1 MATQRSI
8 DAFYLNHGPC
18 CAGCDHWRW
27 VNSVAGDCTRSAPVP
42 AEQRM
47 SMLGISG
54 ASIKAEA
61 GHIMTQR
68 DHLCG
73 DFIDSYEW

>member
-1 MATQRSI
+1 MAMQRSI
-8 DAFYLNHGPC
+8 DAFYLKHGPC

-27 VNSVAGDCTRSAPVP
+27 YNSAVGDCTRSAPVSS
-42 AEQRM
+42 AERF
-47 SMLGISG
+47 SMIGVHH
-54 ASIKAEA
+54 ASIDEGA
-61 GHIMTQR
+61 GHIMTLR